1 MKRQANHHAFSIEET
16 SSKRINQCFKTRNC
30 TRLCCR
36 KDKFNK
42 KSMRPTYAVGS
53 SCLTRIFFIFRS
65 KSLLGI
71 ITLCP
76 HPSHLMRISMP
87 KRMTFHRLAPHGWG
101 FFISTT
107 SCNPNA
113 LSAISL
119 HLSCSLH
126 CIYCTKKLRWRAMYK
141 TKSLF
146 QPFTLFFYIEKTL
159 LLDHFICDQ

>member
-1 MKRQANHHAFSIEET
+1 MKRQANHHALSIEET
-16 SSKRINQCFKTRNC
+16 SSKRINQCFKTRKC
-30 TRLCCR
+30 TWLCCR

-76 HPSHLMRISMP
+76 QPSHLIRISMP

-107 SCNPNA
+107 SCNPNT

-119 HLSCSLH
+119 HLSLLTSLNLL
-126 CIYCTKKLRWRAMYK
+126 YKKTAMK
-141 TKSLF
+141 GNAQNKESLSIVH
-146 QPFTLFFYIEKTL
+146 PILF
-159 LLDHFICDQ
+159 